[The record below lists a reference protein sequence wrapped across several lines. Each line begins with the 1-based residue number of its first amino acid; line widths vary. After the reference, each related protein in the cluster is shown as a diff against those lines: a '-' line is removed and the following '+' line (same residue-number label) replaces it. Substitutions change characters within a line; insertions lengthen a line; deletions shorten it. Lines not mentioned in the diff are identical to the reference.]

1 VRRWSVV
8 PFCRTY
14 EVCTF
19 KEFVANLVC
28 LAFCGASS
36 PWEVGAVTLLGSF
49 RPLLFSYFYSALVCS
64 HHAFTPLFHVLL
76 CRYPL
81 PWTRPKRSPSRIRSC
96 LSTVTATDA
105 ARDEHRSTHFWRLSI
120 GCFESALARCT
131 RQWARSRTD
140 CSWRLESHFRLEWWS
155 GKFVLRTCR
164 SLEPIARARDCETL
178 ASQEL
183 QHDVRSRTISLKVGS
198 IANRNDVL
206 APALLGGLEGE
217 NAAWT
222 KIQI

>member
-1 VRRWSVV
+1 MRRWSVV
-8 PFCRTY
+8 PFFRTY
-14 EVCTF
+14 EVCTIE
-19 KEFVANLVC
+19 KFVANLVC
-28 LAFCGASS
+28 IAFCGASS

-64 HHAFTPLFHVLL
+64 HHAFTPWFHVLL

-81 PWTRPKRSPSRIRSC
+81 PWTRPKRSPSRIRLT
-96 LSTVTATDA
+96 LSDRAIREGAPSPRWRAVHVSGLDRERTA
-105 ARDEHRSTHFWRLSI
+105 RGSSIPISTPSRPIRKFLS
-120 GCFESALARCT
+120 GA
-131 RQWARSRTD
+131 
-140 CSWRLESHFRLEWWS
+140 
-155 GKFVLRTCR
+155 CR